1 MPDAGAHHTSERP
14 WFPVPVRV
22 RYAETDAQQ
31 VVYHA
36 NYLVYMEVARG
47 AFTRSVGLPYQEIEA
62 RGFHLVVAD
71 AKLRYKASAGYD
83 DPLVVL
89 LRIKELRGRLVRFE
103 YRIEHEETGRLLVTG
118 ETSHVC
124 VGRDFRPQP
133 IPDWVVQALG
143 GPVVPTAAPGGGG

>member
-1 MPDAGAHHTSERP
+1 MTGSSAHDSSERP

-22 RYAETDAQQ
+22 RYAETDAQA

-47 AFTRSVGLPYQEIEA
+47 AYTRALGLPYQEIEA
-62 RGFHLVVAD
+62 RGVHLVVAE

-83 DPLVVL
+83 DALVVL

-133 IPDWVVQALG
+133 MPDWVVEAFG
-143 GPVVPTAAPGGGG
+143 GPVVPAATPAAGG

>member
-1 MPDAGAHHTSERP
+1 MTGVAAHDASERP

-62 RGFHLVVAD
+62 RGVHLVVAD

-83 DPLVVL
+83 DALVVL

-103 YRIEHEETGRLLVTG
+103 YRIEHEESGRLLVTG

-124 VGRDFRPQP
+124 VGRDFRPQA
-133 IPDWVVQALG
+133 IPDWVVEALG
-143 GPVVPTAAPGGGG
+143 GQVVPPRTAAAGG

>member
-1 MPDAGAHHTSERP
+1 MAPGGAHDTADRP

-22 RYAETDAQQ
+22 RYAETDAQR

-47 AFTRSVGLPYQEIEA
+47 AFTRALGLPYQEIEA
-62 RGFHLVVAD
+62 RGVHLVVAE

-124 VGRDFRPQP
+124 VGLDFRPQA
-133 IPDWVVQALG
+133 IPDWVVEALG
-143 GPVVPTAAPGGGG
+143 GTVVPSGNQAVDG